1 VEIERFSRYIELG
14 GDRFLRRVYSTE
26 ELANCRGQ
34 VPRLAGR
41 FAAKEAIAK
50 ALGTGIRG
58 IGWREME
65 VLPDPRGRP
74 VVQLAG
80 RAAERADE
88 LGLPHWAISI
98 SHSSLLAIAFVV
110 ACGPEVPAGDC
121 CPSASMQD

>member
-1 VEIERFSRYIELG
+1 MLLNESNEPPAIPAPVGAGPSWRRGQLASGVDIVEIERFSRYIELG

-65 VLPDPRGRP
+65 ACCATARPRR
-74 VVQLAG
+74 
-80 RAAERADE
+80 
-88 LGLPHWAISI
+88 
-98 SHSSLLAIAFVV
+98 
-110 ACGPEVPAGDC
+110 
-121 CPSASMQD
+121 